1 MMARRD
7 LVTGS
12 VLLGALASPA
22 PAAAAEVQVDVQ
34 STERIVKALAELR
47 DAVHDQR
54 EFAEL
59 IPLRQAQKQ
68 YLRVNGK
75 LPDYLEVGADVWF
88 NAHDW
93 HVRWQQPLA
102 VGRDLQGRSTIM
114 LNQTTIIMRTDV
126 ANSFVGLPYDNR

>member
-93 HVRWQQPLA
+93 HVRWQQPLTL
-102 VGRDLQGRSTIM
+102 GRDAQGRYT
-114 LNQTTIIMRTDV
+114 LQLTQTVLVLRPDL
-126 ANSFVGLPYDNR
+126 ASNFVGLPYDNR